1 MDKQKV
7 AVFGGTDA
15 VTEIMQKTMPD
26 GRTLRVLRFVSSGD
40 DVPERV
46 VRYVIGSLGFDSYN
60 KYIQNQAYWRSWYR
74 ESFEGRL
81 GGVASHLYLAEV
93 DGVLAA
99 RVWFAYAREGGF
111 GNFGNVYTETAY
123 RRLGLL
129 GELMAACMADF
140 DAARDARILCCWGGD
155 PHAVRTYLKH
165 GFRLTYGGET
175 GFLERTRRPGD
186 DFFSIEREVFADA
199 RLASI
204 RPGAPADQFVADKF
218 IAHTEPVLRGLGA
231 RRGPAAAVPEFR
243 VARIEAEIG
252 NGVVNV
258 ACNAAGTV
266 TGHCFA
272 LASGGAGLLDFTA
285 HAASLPDVPELI
297 RATAEAFHRERD
309 MELLFHAFP
318 EDAEKIAAVKSA
330 GGRLLGA
337 TRRIEIYSI

>member
-1 MDKQKV
+1 MNTGNV
-7 AVFGGTDA
+7 LF
-15 VTEIMQKTMPD
+15 EKTMAD
-26 GRTLRVLRFVSSGD
+26 GRTLRVLRYVSPED
-40 DVPERV
+40 EVPERV

-60 KYIQNQAYWRSWYR
+60 KYIQAQAYWRSWYR
-74 ESFEGRL
+74 ESFEGKL

-99 RVWFAYAREGGF
+99 RVWFAYSRENGF

-123 RRLGLL
+123 RRLGLMT
-129 GELMAACMADF
+129 ELLAPCMADF
-140 DAARDARILCCWGGD
+140 DAADDARILCCASGNRA
-155 PHAVRTYLKH
+155 AVRAYLKH
-165 GFRLTYGGET
+165 GFRLTYGGEA
-175 GFLERTRRPGD
+175 GRLERTRRPGE

-204 RPGAPADQFVADKF
+204 RPGAPADQFVTDKF
-218 IAHTEPVLRGLGA
+218 IAHTEPVVHGLGA
-231 RRGPAAAVPEFR
+231 RRGPAAFVPEFR

-252 NGVVNV
+252 GGVVNV

-297 RATAEAFHRERD
+297 RATAEEFHRGRD

-318 EDAEKIAAVKSA
+318 EDAAKIAAVTSA
-330 GGRLLGA
+330 GGR
-337 TRRIEIYSI
+337 RIGGTGRVEIFSI

>member
-1 MDKQKV
+1 M
-7 AVFGGTDA
+7 
-15 VTEIMQKTMPD
+15 KTKAENVLSEKKMAD
-26 GRTLRVLRFVSSGD
+26 GRTLRVLRYVSPGD
-40 DVPERV
+40 EVPERV
-46 VRYVIGSLGFDSYN
+46 VRYVIASLGFDSYN
-60 KYIQNQAYWRSWYR
+60 EYIQTQAYWRSWYR
-74 ESFEGRL
+74 ESFEGKL
-81 GGVASHLYLAEV
+81 DGVASHLYLAEV

-99 RVWFAYAREGGF
+99 RGWFAYAREGGF

-129 GELMAACMADF
+129 SELMAPCMAAF
-140 DAARDARILCCWGGD
+140 DAARDARILCCGSGNRF
-155 PHAVRTYLKH
+155 AVRTYLKS

-175 GFLERTRRPGD
+175 GFLERTRRPGE
-186 DFFSIEREVFADA
+186 DFPSIEREVFADA

-204 RPGAPADQFVADKF
+204 RPGAPADQSVADQL
-218 IAHTEPVLRGLGA
+218 IARPAPCRRGLGA

-252 NGVVNV
+252 GGVVNV

-297 RATAEAFHRERD
+297 RATAESFHRDRD

-318 EDAEKIAAVKSA
+318 QDAEKIAAVKSA
-330 GGRLLGA
+330 GGRRLGA
-337 TRRIEIYSI
+337 TSHVEIYTL

>member
-1 MDKQKV
+1 MNQ
-7 AVFGGTDA
+7 GTVLA
-15 VTEIMQKTMPD
+15 EKKMAD
-26 GRTLRVLRFVSSGD
+26 GRALRVLRYVSPGD
-40 DVPERV
+40 EVPERV
-46 VRYVIGSLGFDSYN
+46 VRYLVGSLGFDSYN
-60 KYIQNQAYWRSWYR
+60 EYIQTQAYWRSWYR

-129 GELMAACMADF
+129 NELMAACMPDF
-140 DAARDARILCCWGGD
+140 DAAQDARILCCWGGD
-155 PHAVRTYLKH
+155 PFAVRAYRKS

-175 GFLERTRRPGD
+175 GFLERTRRPGE

-199 RLASI
+199 RLATI
-204 RPGAPADQFVADKF
+204 RPGAPADQFIADKF
-218 IAHTEPVLRGLGA
+218 IAHTEPALRSLGA

-297 RATAEAFHRERD
+297 RATAETFHRGFD

-337 TRRIEIYSI
+337 TSRIEIYSI

>member
-1 MDKQKV
+1 M
-7 AVFGGTDA
+7 
-15 VTEIMQKTMPD
+15 
-26 GRTLRVLRFVSSGD
+26 
-40 DVPERV
+40 
-46 VRYVIGSLGFDSYN
+46 
-60 KYIQNQAYWRSWYR
+60 
-74 ESFEGRL
+74 
-81 GGVASHLYLAEV
+81 
-93 DGVLAA
+93 
-99 RVWFAYAREGGF
+99 WFAYAREGGF

-129 GELMAACMADF
+129 SELMAPCMADF
-140 DAARDARILCCWGGD
+140 DAARDARILCCGSGNRF
-155 PHAVRTYLKH
+155 AVRTYLKS

-175 GFLERTRRPGD
+175 GFLERTRRPGE
-186 DFFSIEREVFADA
+186 DFHSIEREVFADA

-252 NGVVNV
+252 GGVVNV

-297 RATAEAFHRERD
+297 RATAESFHRDRD

-318 EDAEKIAAVKSA
+318 EDAEKIAAVESA
-330 GGRLLGA
+330 GGRRIGG
-337 TRRIEIYSI
+337 TSRIEIYSI